1 MGIRSRLIWRWGEVH
16 DFETPR
22 VKSRLFCACVISMAR
37 LEWVGLAA
45 DVAELSL
52 ASARDV
58 RTARGLLHEG
68 KAVWAGLRIGHRP
81 LSELEVFAT
90 KNVLEVVVTIDV
102 AVLLEARHLF
112 LRDEATPA
120 QRLDHVVVH
129 RRLALGHWACQD
141 GETLVDLH
149 GHPLSDAR
157 RAVIVVA
164 RRDEHTR
171 AARAADGAVLQEAAR
186 LA

>member
-1 MGIRSRLIWRWGEVH
+1 MGTWRRLIWRRGKVH
-16 DFETPR
+16 DFETAR
-22 VKSRLFCACVISMAR
+22 VKLWPRCARVIRMAK

-52 ASARDV
+52 ACARDV
-58 RTARGLLHEG
+58 YAAGGLLDEG
-68 KAVWAGLRIGHRP
+68 KAMWAGLRIGHRP
-81 LSELEVFAT
+81 LSELAVLAT
-90 KNVLEVVVTIDV
+90 KYVLEVAVTTDV
-102 AVLLEARHLF
+102 AVLLEALHLF
-112 LRDEATPA
+112 LRDEATHA
-120 QRLDHVVVH
+120 QRLDRVFVH

-149 GHPLSDAR
+149 GHPLSDAW